1 MNLPIPIDLDSIQPI
16 GDDADED
23 EVTEDAA
30 SALTHTWKR
39 SFMIVEMK
47 RGQII
52 DRQCF
57 SEVI

>member
-1 MNLPIPIDLDSIQPI
+1 MNLPIPVDLDSIQPI
-16 GDDADED
+16 GDDADVD
-23 EVTEDAA
+23 EVIEDAV

-39 SFMIVEMK
+39 SFVIREMK

-57 SEVI
+57 SKFI